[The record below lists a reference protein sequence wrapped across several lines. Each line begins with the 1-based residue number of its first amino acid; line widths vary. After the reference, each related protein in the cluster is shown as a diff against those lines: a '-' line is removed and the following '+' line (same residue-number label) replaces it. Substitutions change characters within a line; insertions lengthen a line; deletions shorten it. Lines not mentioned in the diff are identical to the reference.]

1 MNMKKL
7 FLLIALCSAFTFTL
21 FGQDLGREEGS
32 HRRRAPMKKIDE
44 LEKIK
49 LLDVLNLDEAASAK
63 LFTRRNQNR
72 TKIWDLEDKINNVLQ
87 NIESEIK
94 KGKDKDVNKIQKL
107 NEDYCNLSMDV
118 EKEKLSF
125 VRSLSDILTTEQI
138 GKYIVF
144 ERRFREEIRDLL
156 MKERIK
162 HNRGK

>member
-1 MNMKKL
+1 MNKL
-7 FLLIALCSAFTFTL
+7 LLVVAMSFIFVSAVL
-21 FGQDLGREEGS
+21 AQGLGREEGT
-32 HRRRAPMKKIDE
+32 HKRRAPMKKIEE

-49 LLDVLNLDEAASAK
+49 LLDVLNLDEAAFTK

-72 TKIWDLEDKINNVLQ
+72 TKIWDIEDKINNVLQ
-87 NIESEIK
+87 NVESEIK
-94 KGKDKDVNKIQKL
+94 KGKDKDVAKIQKL

-125 VRSLSDILTTEQI
+125 IKSLSDILTPEQI

-144 ERRFREEIRDLL
+144 ERKFREDIRDLL
-156 MKERIK
+156 MKGFR

>member
-1 MNMKKL
+1 MKKL
-7 FLLIALCSAFTFTL
+7 FLAVVLFFTFAVTVVA
-21 FGQDLGREEGS
+21 QDLGREEGS
-32 HRRRAPMKKIDE
+32 HKRRAPMKKIEE

-49 LLDVLNLDEAASAK
+49 LLDVLNLDEATSAK

-72 TKIWDLEDKINNVLQ
+72 TKIWDVEDKINSVLQ

-94 KGKDKDVNKIQKL
+94 KGKDEDVTKIQKL
-107 NEDYCNLSMDV
+107 NEDYCNLSLDV

-125 VRSLSDILTTEQI
+125 IRSLSDILTPEQI

-144 ERRFREEIRDLL
+144 ERKFREDIRDLL
-156 MKERIK
+156 MKGIR